1 MSYHAQRSVVA
12 SNTMPILATTK
23 IPKLTP
29 AKKQSA
35 PQVDALGLKSLP
47 SHTPYGLDRCQIDT
61 PDKIVKGFWKLI
73 KRHRRHLGSVI
84 DLGAGDGRFAIG
96 AKYDEYQGYEI
107 DPERGRR
114 TNLPPNAKLIHKCAF
129 EVEREDFSVCVGNPP
144 YVRHHDIDGAW
155 REELT
160 RRIKKDLGFTLNRL
174 ANLFVYFIC
183 LAILKTKSD
192 GLIAMLV
199 PYEWVSRPSAKALR
213 DFISSK
219 KWDVHVYRFKD
230 EIFKGVL
237 TTASISIIDKAGTS
251 GAWKFYDI
259 DSDFNVEP
267 KRKMSGSNQAVLNYL
282 RRPEKVW
289 ALRGLSP
296 GSQEI
301 FVLTEDERTRFHLKK
316 TKDVRPCVT
325 SLRGVP
331 KTLQRLT
338 PAAFKKHYID
348 KGNRCWLI
356 RSNGKLSISKEL
368 RKYLKKIPASK
379 HDNYTCNNRRPWYAF
394 KQHPS
399 PKVLYASGFTSFG
412 PKIVSNDIHAIA
424 VGSVHGIHSDRK
436 QNAQKIVSKL
446 RNVNFERQVVAHAG
460 SLKKVEVGQMN
471 STLHA
476 LFPIA
481 KKKEIQKRP

>member
-23 IPKLTP
+23 IPKLAP

-35 PQVDALGLKSLP
+35 TQVDALGLKSLP

-61 PDKIVKGFWKLI
+61 PDKIVKGFWELI

-114 TNLPPNAKLIHKCAF
+114 SNLPTNAKLIHKCAF
-129 EVEREDFSVCVGNPP
+129 EVARKDFNICVGNPP
-144 YVRHHDIDGAW
+144 YVRHHDIEGKW

-160 RRIKKDLGFTLNRL
+160 QRIKKDLGFTLNRL

-183 LAILKTKSD
+183 LAILKTESD
-192 GLIAMLV
+192 GLVAMLV

-213 DFISSK
+213 DFINLK
-219 KWDVHVYRFKD
+219 KWDVYVYRFKD

-251 GAWKFYDI
+251 GTWKFYDI
-259 DSDFNVEP
+259 DSDFTVEP
-267 KRKMSGSNQAVLNYL
+267 KRKMSGSNQSVLDYL

-301 FVLTEDERTRFHLKK
+301 FVLTEEERLKLNLWK
-316 TKDVRPCVT
+316 RADVRPCIT

-331 KTLQRLT
+331 KTLRRLT
-338 PAAFKKHYID
+338 SAAFNEHYVS
-348 KGNRCWLI
+348 KGKRCWLI
-356 RSNGKLSISKEL
+356 RSDEPKTSKRLKKYLASISVD
-368 RKYLKKIPASK
+368 A
-379 HDNYTCNNRRPWYAF
+379 HDNYTCNARTPWYSY
-394 KQHPS
+394 KPHPI
-399 PKVLYASGFTSFG
+399 PDIIYGAGFTSFG
-412 PKIVSNDIHAIA
+412 PKIVINEVGAIA
-424 VGSVHGIHSDRK
+424 VGSVHGIHSKSNFNR
-436 QNAQKIVSKL
+436 QKTIKHL
-446 RNVNFERQVVAHAG
+446 LQIDFEKCVVAHAG
-460 SLKKVEVGQMN
+460 SLKKIEVGQMN
-471 STLHA
+471 SILRNFFKDKGSTDVTNN
-476 LFPIA
+476 
-481 KKKEIQKRP
+481 